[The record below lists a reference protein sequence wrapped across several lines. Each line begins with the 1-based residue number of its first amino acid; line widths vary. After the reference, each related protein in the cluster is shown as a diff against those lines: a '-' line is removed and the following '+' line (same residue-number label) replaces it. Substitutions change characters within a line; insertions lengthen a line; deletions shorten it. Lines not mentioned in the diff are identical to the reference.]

1 MMPFVFLGL
10 GLLLI
15 LVEFYLPGAVMGITG
30 GILVLTSIVLFTM
43 QADSLI
49 WVAVYVI
56 GVSISIVFLIK
67 FAIWKIRTAKP
78 SRSIYL
84 NSDQK
89 GYYASSFDS
98 SVIGKTG
105 IVVTDLK
112 PGGHI
117 LVDGKRLQAISQ
129 SGYLTKGTEV
139 IVLGGQEESLIV
151 RTCSNSKVQSNF
163 GFF

>member
-1 MMPFVFLGL
+1 MTPFLFLFL

-15 LVEFYLPGAVMGITG
+15 LMEFYLPGAVMGVAG
-30 GILVLTSIVLFTM
+30 GILVLTSIVLFAM
-43 QADSLI
+43 QTTSLGL
-49 WVAVYVI
+49 VLLYLI
-56 GVSISIVFLIK
+56 GVVIVIIYLVK
-67 FAIWKIRTAKP
+67 FAIWRIRTAKP

-84 NSDQK
+84 NSDQT
-89 GYYASSFDS
+89 GYQASSFDA

-117 LVDGKRLQAISQ
+117 LVDGKRLQALSQ

-151 RTCSNSKVQSNF
+151 KQIKKDTLS
-163 GFF
+163 

>member
-1 MMPFVFLGL
+1 MTPYLFLLL

-15 LVEFYLPGAVMGITG
+15 LIEFYLPGAVMGVAG
-30 GILVLTSIVLFTM
+30 GILVLTSIVLFAM
-43 QADSLI
+43 QTSSPWWILLYLTGVVIVLI
-49 WVAVYVI
+49 YLV
-56 GVSISIVFLIK
+56 K
-67 FAIWKIRTAKP
+67 FALWRIRTAKP

-84 NSDQK
+84 NSDQT
-89 GYYASSFDS
+89 GYQASSFDA

-105 IVVTDLK
+105 VVVTDLK

-139 IVLGGQEESLIV
+139 VVLSGQEESLIV
-151 RTCSNSKVQSNF
+151 KQIKKDTST
-163 GFF
+163 